1 DKASAREDKGL
12 SPREIAQNPRSEVL
26 AATPY
31 GESPVAAAANGWRA
45 TVAEDTAT
53 SKQHPASFAVLT
65 RTIDRARRSGT
76 GGFGTYQSVAAMGSG
91 TGSVVIGFDT
101 EFVGV
106 SETDPERGWVG
117 ESTEVVRRIV
127 SYQFAAIDPT
137 DETRLRLVV
146 VLPQTYDGPLGPRQA
161 RLSVEKALGIAI

>member
-1 DKASAREDKGL
+1 MSASTTVLDLGDKASALEDKGL
-12 SPREIAQNPRSEVL
+12 SSSEIAQNPRSEVL

-31 GESPVAAAANGWRA
+31 GESPVAAAAANGWRA
-45 TVAEDTAT
+45 TVVEDTAT
-53 SKQHPASFAVLT
+53 SKKHPASFAVLT

-106 SETDPERGWVG
+106 AERSEEHT
-117 ESTEVVRRIV
+117 S
-127 SYQFAAIDPT
+127 
-137 DETRLRLVV
+137 
-146 VLPQTYDGPLGPRQA
+146 
-161 RLSVEKALGIAI
+161 

>member
-1 DKASAREDKGL
+1 RDEEALARDDKAL
-12 SPREIAQNPRSEVL
+12 SSREIAQNPRSEVL

-31 GESPVAAAANGWRA
+31 GEAPVAAAANGWRA
-45 TVAEDTAT
+45 TGVEDTAT
-53 SKQHPASFAVLT
+53 SKKHPARFAVLT

-76 GGFGTYQSVAAMGSG
+76 GGCGTYQSVAAMGSG

-101 EFVGV
+101 EFVEV
-106 SETDPERGWVG
+106 AETDPERGWVG
-117 ESTEVVRRIV
+117 ESTDVARRIV

-146 VLPQTYDGPLGPRQA
+146 VLPQTYDGPLVPRQA
-161 RLSVEKALGIAI
+161 RLSVET

>member
-1 DKASAREDKGL
+1 MSASTTVLDLGDNASALEDKGL
-12 SPREIAQNPRSEVL
+12 SSSEIAQNPRSEVL
-26 AATPY
+26 AATPS
-31 GESPVAAAANGWRA
+31 GDTSVAAAAAKGARA

-53 SKQHPASFAVLT
+53 STKHPPRFAVLT
-65 RTIDRARRSGT
+65 RTIDRARRRGSA
-76 GGFGTYQSVAAMGSG
+76 GFGTYQSVAAMGSG

-117 ESTEVVRRIV
+117 ESTDVARRIV

-137 DETRLRLVV
+137 DETRLR
-146 VLPQTYDGPLGPRQA
+146 
-161 RLSVEKALGIAI
+161 